1 MMPRAGLVVVLLTL
15 AAGLARAQDAT
26 ARWPGLATSELSTVY
41 VLDDAGVETSGKLVR
56 LDPDSIVLLVG
67 GSERR
72 FDAARVRRVQKR
84 GDSIRNGAI
93 IGAVVGAVFGALG
106 SGFSDCPGDN
116 PGGNCAGSRVALFA
130 LSTGIYTAMGA
141 GIDALIVGRTT
152 LYTAQVRPARGA
164 TGRPAVTLSV
174 RVPLGR
180 TPRHGN
186 AVARETL
193 H

>member
-1 MMPRAGLVVVLLTL
+1 MIPRALFAAALALVP
-15 AAGLARAQDAT
+15 GLAHAQDAT

-56 LDPDSIVLLVG
+56 LNPDSIVVLVG
-67 GSERR
+67 GAERR

-93 IGAVVGAVFGALG
+93 IGAIVGAVFGALG
-106 SGFSDCPGDN
+106 AGISDCPADN

-130 LSTGIYTAMGA
+130 LSTGVYTAMGA

-152 LYTAQVRPARGA
+152 LDTAP
-164 TGRPAVTLSV
+164 GRPGRGSTGGPAFTLRI
-174 RVPLGR
+174 RVPLSR
-180 TPRHGN
+180 
-186 AVARETL
+186 
-193 H
+193 